1 MNKIFSI
8 ALLCSAAL
16 SFTACVNEEDDL
28 FDKSAAERLNEAS
41 DLYSKRLM
49 ASPNGWAV
57 QLYPTKQDE
66 APYGTGYLLMFR
78 FHANKSVDASM
89 NNALSNNNYM
99 TDTSTWEVITDNGPV
114 LSFNTYN
121 KVVHTFSDPEDV
133 PSTGTQDTP
142 NDETGTG
149 IGGDYEFIIVD
160 APEDASYMMLKGKK
174 RGTYNLL
181 TPVEEGVD
189 FESYLADV
197 KSFQS
202 TMFPASS
209 PTFDVVHVGDA
220 QYKMIDFSN
229 GVPNIYPYDG
239 DPVMDQTFNPF
250 LVTKRGND
258 YYLRFRDAKSYDDGV
273 AVQDFKY
280 DTEKDVFQSVDRE
293 DCYIDGDDPL
303 RFFNQRIATDHARLQ
318 LLYSADNSSA
328 SMKEI
333 TDAINTGLKA
343 VNKSYSLV
351 GLYFLYD
358 ESTAKYYLRVQYG
371 RSNVADYEF
380 SYTKEADGVTFG
392 YVQPKNNVAQNVM
405 GRVAAIQTLLNN
417 MSTKFTVGGLTTK
430 FNLGNEKLTSTTDAN
445 FWFGMAI

>member
-28 FDKSAAERLNEAS
+28 FNKSAAERLNEAS
-41 DLYSKRLM
+41 DLYSKRLT

-89 NNALSNNNYM
+89 NNALSNNQYM
-99 TDTSTWEVITDNGPV
+99 TATSTWDVITDNGPV
-114 LSFNTYN
+114 LSFDTYN

-181 TPVEEGVD
+181 TPVAEGID
-189 FESYLADV
+189 YESYLADV

-209 PTFDVVHVGDA
+209 PTFDVIHIGDA
-220 QYKMIDFSN
+220 QYKMIDFSG

-239 DPVMDQTFNPF
+239 DAVMDQTFNPF
-250 LVTKRGND
+250 LVTKRGDD
-258 YYLRFRDAKSYDDGV
+258 YYLRFRDAKSYDDG
-273 AVQDFKY
+273 ASVQDFKY
-280 DTEKDVFQSVDRE
+280 DAQRDVFQSVDRE

-303 RFFNQRIATDHARLQ
+303 RFFDQRLATDHRMVNI
-318 LLYSADNSSA
+318 LYSADKCSSV
-328 SMKEI
+328 MKEI
-333 TDAINTGLKA
+333 VDEISSQFKVVNKNYSLSAINI
-343 VNKSYSLV
+343 V
-351 GLYFLYD
+351 YD
-358 ESTAKYYLRVQYG
+358 EPSSKYYLRIQYG
-371 RSNVADYEF
+371 KSSVADYEL
-380 SYTKEADGVTFG
+380 SYTKDEDGVTFN
-392 YVQPKNNVAQNVM
+392 YVQPKNTPAQNILN
-405 GRVAAIQTLLNN
+405 RVSAIQSLLTK
-417 MSTKFTVGGLTTK
+417 MSAKFAVGGLTTK
-430 FNLGNEKLTSTTDAN
+430 FNLGNEKLTSTSDSN